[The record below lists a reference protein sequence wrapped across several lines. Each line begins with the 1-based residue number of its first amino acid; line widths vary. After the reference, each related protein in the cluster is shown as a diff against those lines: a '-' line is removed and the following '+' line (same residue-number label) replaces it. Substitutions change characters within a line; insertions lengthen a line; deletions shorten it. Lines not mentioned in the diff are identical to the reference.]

1 MSLFFDLRKARAAE
15 INETGNGKIL
25 KSNRIFIWIA
35 SIFILLSATQPAQAA
50 SCPVDTAAYFKLD
63 EAGSGLYADFTGGP
77 DAVCRNGVNCP
88 DPVSAGKIGRA
99 QDFVR
104 VNQDGLDAPGNP
116 FDWTSTGSFSIE
128 FWMKKSAACG
138 GATEADNE
146 VVVGRDGLGGGLGYW
161 RLGVNCEG
169 AADQGKL
176 AFELLDA
183 GGAGPDPVLSSVSV
197 IDDKWHHVAAVRDGG
212 AGQTYLY
219 LDGRLVGFVPYVYT
233 GGFDSVKDL
242 NIGWLDRPGGF
253 HFNGI
258 VDEMALYDRALSD
271 NEIMSHYFLARGYC
285 EACDTPVRIMP
296 LGDSIT
302 VGAAGSTDDTGYRRF
317 LYLSLVGSDYDV
329 NFVGSLTTGIPS
341 DFDRQHEGHS
351 GYEADGGPGGGIAP
365 NIFNW
370 LVTNPADVVLLHIG
384 TNDIKNNES
393 AVSIAS
399 QVDLIIENIDIWEAA
414 NNDVSVVLARIIN
427 RNDGYSAETTALN
440 EQIQIMADARIANG
454 DKIVVV
460 DMENAL
466 IYPDD
471 VVANDEH
478 PNDSGYAKMADAWKN
493 DLMGFL
499 PTCPPLPLAITSHP
513 FTTGF
518 TGFPYVYDVTAV
530 GNPATQFSLLQ
541 GPLDMTIDAPTG
553 VITWTPVGAGEFAIT
568 VEAVNGTETDQQLFD
583 VVVSNA
589 PVCPDGITNYWRLDE
604 PGGSTYLDFPGG
616 DYGFCSDG
624 DCPTSIAGKTNNAQ
638 AFNGINQKIVSDAGG
653 TSPRNEVTMMA
664 WVRPNTLT
672 PDVQGI
678 LVKDNA
684 LRLELENNGECID
697 FTIWVNN
704 GTKLE
709 LQPTG
714 CAPPV
719 GEWTHMAATYD
730 GSTMTVY
737 QNGDFIDSMSA
748 SGLIDANTNPYSI
761 GFSEFQGQQRWFD
774 GAIDDVVVFD
784 RALDQGEIQQYIGMA
799 PAGYCSLSGC
809 AGDGDADGDVDG
821 NDLAALSAK
830 FAAGGAGPGEIAAF
844 AGQLGKDD
852 CQLTPY

>member
-1 MSLFFDLRKARAAE
+1 
-15 INETGNGKIL
+15 
-25 KSNRIFIWIA
+25 
-35 SIFILLSATQPAQAA
+35 
-50 SCPVDTAAYFKLD
+50 
-63 EAGSGLYADFTGGP
+63 
-77 DAVCRNGVNCP
+77 
-88 DPVSAGKIGRA
+88 
-99 QDFVR
+99 
-104 VNQDGLDAPGNP
+104 
-116 FDWTSTGSFSIE
+116 
-128 FWMKKSAACG
+128 
-138 GATEADNE
+138 
-146 VVVGRDGLGGGLGYW
+146 
-161 RLGVNCEG
+161 
-169 AADQGKL
+169 
-176 AFELLDA
+176 
-183 GGAGPDPVLSSVSV
+183 
-197 IDDKWHHVAAVRDGG
+197 
-212 AGQTYLY
+212 
-219 LDGRLVGFVPYVYT
+219 
-233 GGFDSVKDL
+233 
-242 NIGWLDRPGGF
+242 
-253 HFNGI
+253 
-258 VDEMALYDRALSD
+258 
-271 NEIMSHYFLARGYC
+271 
-285 EACDTPVRIMP
+285 MP

-302 VGAAGSTDDTGYRRF
+302 RGVTGSPNETGYRRF
-317 LYLSLVGSDYDV
+317 LYLSMTGSDYKID
-329 NFVGSLTTGIPS
+329 FVGSQTAGTAL
-341 DFDRQHEGHS
+341 DFDREHEGHS
-351 GYEADGGPGGGIAP
+351 GYQADGDPLNSIAP

-370 LVTNPADVVLLHIG
+370 LVANPADVVLLHIG
-384 TNDIKNNES
+384 TNDISNNED
-393 AVSIAS
+393 AAS
-399 QVDLIIENIDIWEAA
+399 TANQIGQILDNIDTWEAA

-427 RNDGYSAETTALN
+427 RNDGYSGETTALN
-440 EQIQIMADARIANG
+440 NQIQAMADARIAGG

-460 DMENAL
+460 DMETAL
-466 IYPDD
+466 TYPGDLSD
-471 VVANDEH
+471 AVH
-478 PNDSGYAKMADAWKN
+478 PNDGGYANMADAWMT
-493 DLMGFL
+493 DLAGFL
-499 PTCPPLPLAITSHP
+499 PSCPLLPLAITSTP

-518 TGFPYVYDVTAV
+518 TGFPYVYDVTAA

-553 VITWTPVGAGEFAIT
+553 VITWTPVAAGEFPIT

-589 PVCPDGITNYWRLDE
+589 PVCPDGIINYWRLDE

-616 DYGFCSDG
+616 AYGFCSDG

-638 AFNGINQKIVSDAGG
+638 EFNGINQKIVSDAGG

-664 WVRPNTLT
+664 WVRPYTLT

-678 LVKDNA
+678 LVKDNS

-748 SGLIDANTNPYSI
+748 SGLIDTNANPYSI
-761 GFSEFQGQQRWFD
+761 GYSEFEGQQRWFE

-799 PAGYCSLSGC
+799 PAGYCTLSGC

-821 NDLAALSAK
+821 NDLAALAAK
-830 FAAGGAGPGEIAAF
+830 FAAGSAGSGEIAAF